1 MISYSVAMS
10 LAIITVLLFIGSVEY
25 LTILQAQFNTP
36 LFYAILPTG
45 LVLIIS
51 CVAEL
56 GRPPLDL

>member
-10 LAIITVLLFIGSVEY
+10 LAIISILLIVGSIEY

-36 LFYAILPTG
+36 LFYAILPIAII
-45 LVLIIS
+45 LIIS